1 LGILIGVHMLPA
13 SFPRPYARR
22 YSRLYGHVIAAMT
35 ALAIALPAAPAF
47 ALNQRERDVLKG
59 VAGVLLF
66 QEVLRHSNKA
76 QPQREYSPRD
86 NRKRP
91 PVVHAPPQPAP
102 THYVSVSRT
111 PAAYAFSSY
120 SASERRAIQ
129 RSLAR
134 AGYYNG
140 HIDGV
145 FGYGTYHATLGYAR
159 RIRAEGSL
167 HTQAGAYGVYDRLL
181 YGTH

>member
-1 LGILIGVHMLPA
+1 MLPA
-13 SFPRPYARR
+13 SYPRPYAR
-22 YSRLYGHVIAAMT
+22 LYRHVIAGMT
-35 ALAIALPAAPAF
+35 ALAIALPAAPAL

-76 QPQREYSPRD
+76 QPQRDYGPRD